1 MRFLSR
7 WRGVFLSWS
16 IACVVAAVVVSS
28 GCPAPPPPPQQPVQA
43 NAHPAARPRHPFQN
57 LPADRWKTSEVEEGM
72 NLAVP
77 PFDLLHGAGRA
88 DQVNAAFRGKDR
100 SRPKT
105 SIVDGVQV
113 ESFASVAELQD
124 RIPHDDIMLNHD
136 PELTRQSMDRAPE
149 ERHMV
154 HVEAWIYAIKYESD
168 NDWHL
173 ITGTDP
179 SAGEVHY
186 FNAEIS
192 GLPAKQSPAFAP
204 LHEARA
210 SLATIL
216 DNDLPGPGSYRKY
229 DPPIAVTIEGA
240 LFYDVDHAPGVVGP
254 DDMKPTT
261 AWEIHPITSLAE
273 R

>member
-1 MRFLSR
+1 MYSWSW

-16 IACVVAAVVVSS
+16 VVTSVVASV
-28 GCPAPPPPPQQPVQA
+28 GCPAPRPAPQPPVQA
-43 NAHPAARPRHPFQN
+43 SAHPVAGPRHPYQT
-57 LPADRWKTSEVEEGM
+57 LPADRWKTSEAEEGM
-72 NLAVP
+72 DLTVP

-100 SRPKT
+100 SQPKT
-105 SIVDGVQV
+105 SVVDGVRV
-113 ESFASVAELQD
+113 EPFASVAELQA
-124 RIPHDDIMLNHD
+124 RIPRDDVMLGHD

-149 ERHMV
+149 ERRMV
-154 HVEAWIYAIKYESD
+154 HVDAWIYAIKYESD

-179 SAGEVHY
+179 GAGEVHY

-192 GLPAKQSPAFAP
+192 GLPNKTSPAFVP
-204 LHEARA
+204 LQEARA
-210 SLATIL
+210 SLAAIL
-216 DNDLPGPGSYRKY
+216 DTDLPGPGSYRKY

-254 DDMKPTT
+254 GDMKPTT

>member
-1 MRFLSR
+1 MRSLSR
-7 WRGVFLSWS
+7 WRGVFLAW
-16 IACVVAAVVVSS
+16 VVASVVASS
-28 GCPAPPPPPQQPVQA
+28 GCPAPQPAPQPPVQP
-43 NAHPAARPRHPFQN
+43 NGHPVASPRHPFQT
-57 LPADRWKTSEVEEGM
+57 LPADQWKTSEAEVAM
-72 NLAVP
+72 DLAVP
-77 PFDLLHGAGRA
+77 PFDPLHGAGQA
-88 DQVNAAFRGKDR
+88 DQLNATFRGKDR

-105 SIVDGVQV
+105 SLVDGVQV
-113 ESFASVAELQD
+113 EPFASVAELQA
-124 RIPHDDIMLNHD
+124 RIPRDDAMLNHV

-149 ERHMV
+149 ERRIV

-179 SAGEVHY
+179 SAGEVHF

-192 GLPAKQSPAFAP
+192 GLPKKSSPAFAP
-204 LHEARA
+204 LHEARK

-229 DPPIAVTIEGA
+229 DPPISVAIEGA
-240 LFYDVDHAPGVVGP
+240 LFYDVDHAPGAVGP
-254 DDMKPTT
+254 NDMKPTT